1 MLFINLKGGYFVTW
15 PFIYFLGHGNAVS
28 FLVAQFHICQVIW
41 QGLALWLFD
50 VWEVIVFLE
59 DSDV

>member
-15 PFIYFLGHGNAVS
+15 PFIYFLGRVVS
-28 FLVAQFHICQVIW
+28 FLAVQFHICQVVL
-41 QGLALWLFD
+41 QGLWLFD